1 MNEIAEIANFVEGQ
15 LADDQ
20 TGHDFSHIKRVVK
33 LAEQL
38 SDEIPSSN
46 QMIVLTAAYLH
57 DVIDDK
63 LVKDTNKQKNLVID
77 KLSELDFS
85 SEYINQI
92 MNIIEHMS
100 YSKNLTNH
108 YQLDINGQIVQ
119 DADRLDAIGAIGI
132 ARAFYFG
139 GHFGDAMYNLDQL
152 PRTNMDKK
160 EYRKHTTVINHFYEK
175 LFKLPDLMNTK
186 TARKLAAQRKK
197 YMENFVNEFKNEWQ

>member
-1 MNEIAEIANFVEGQ
+1 MDEIKEIASFVKRQ
-15 LADDQ
+15 LANDQ
-20 TGHDFSHIKRVVK
+20 TGHDFSHIKRVVRLSEK
-33 LAEQL
+33 L
-38 SDEIPSSN
+38 SDMIPSSN
-46 QMIVLTAAYLH
+46 QMIILAAAYLH

-63 LVKDTNKQKNLVID
+63 LVQDTNKQQNLVID
-77 KLSELDFS
+77 KLTELDFS

-100 YSKNLTNH
+100 YSKNLNNQ

-139 GHFGDAMYNLDQL
+139 GHFGDSMYDPDQL
-152 PRTNMDKK
+152 PRTSMDKK

-186 TARKLAAQRKK
+186 AARKLAAPRKK